1 MTTQK
6 PRPATS
12 ATLQGL
18 WWILLVDVL
27 AVLVFSVLGRGAH
40 NRTPGIAG
48 VLETAWPFLL
58 ALAAAWIVR
67 LVWKSGPA
75 PLTMATAGYLWA
87 FTLVGGMIIRGLAT
101 GRIPHWSFM
110 IVAAIALAVL
120 FFGWRAVAGL
130 FARRTAR

>member
-1 MTTQK
+1 MTTQN
-6 PRPATS
+6 PRPTKGATGQS
-12 ATLQGL
+12 L
-18 WWILLVDVL
+18 WWILVVDVI

-58 ALAAAWIVR
+58 ALAVAWIVR

-87 FTLVGGMIIRGLAT
+87 VTLVGGMVIRGLAT
-101 GRIPHWSFM
+101 GRVPHWSFM

-120 FFGWRAVAGL
+120 FFGWRAIAGL
-130 FARRTAR
+130 IGRRTAR

>member
-1 MTTQK
+1 MTTQNS
-6 PRPATS
+6 RPATG
-12 ATLQGL
+12 AGIQGL
-18 WWILLVDVL
+18 WWVLVVDVI

-40 NRTPGIAG
+40 NRTPGIGG

-58 ALAAAWIVR
+58 ALAAAWIAR

-75 PLTMATAGYLWA
+75 PLSMASACYLWVV
-87 FTLVGGMIIRGLAT
+87 TLVGGMVVRGLAT

-130 FARRTAR
+130 LRRRTAG

>member
-1 MTTQK
+1 MTTQND
-6 PRPATS
+6 RPAS
-12 ATLQGL
+12 DASRQGL
-18 WWILLVDVL
+18 WWILVVDVI
-27 AVLVFSVLGRGAH
+27 AVLSFSVLGRGAH

-67 LVWKSGPA
+67 LVWKAGPA
-75 PLTMATAGYLWA
+75 PLSMATAGYLWA
-87 FTLVGGMIIRGLAT
+87 VTLVGGMVLRGLTT

-130 FARRTAR
+130 IRRGSAR

>member
-1 MTTQK
+1 MTTQN
-6 PRPATS
+6 PRPTKGATGQS
-12 ATLQGL
+12 L
-18 WWILLVDVL
+18 WWILVVDVI

-40 NRTPGIAG
+40 NRTSGIAG

-58 ALAAAWIVR
+58 ALAVAWIVR

-87 FTLVGGMIIRGLAT
+87 VTLVGGMVIRGLAT
-101 GRIPHWSFM
+101 GRVPHWSFM

-120 FFGWRAVAGL
+120 FFGWRAIAGL
-130 FARRTAR
+130 INRGGER

>member
-1 MTTQK
+1 MTTQN
-6 PRPATS
+6 PRPTRGATGQS
-12 ATLQGL
+12 L
-18 WWILLVDVL
+18 WWILVVDVI

-58 ALAAAWIVR
+58 ALAVAWIVR

-87 FTLVGGMIIRGLAT
+87 VTLVGGMVIRGLAT
-101 GRIPHWSFM
+101 GRVPHWSFM

-120 FFGWRAVAGL
+120 FFGWRAIAELINRHGE
-130 FARRTAR
+130 R

>member
-1 MTTQK
+1 MTNQNS
-6 PRPATS
+6 RPDAGATMR
-12 ATLQGL
+12 GL
-18 WWILLVDVL
+18 WWVLVVDVI
-27 AVLVFSVLGRGAH
+27 AVLVFSILGRGAH

-58 ALAAAWIVR
+58 ALAVAWIVR
-67 LVWKSGPA
+67 LVWRSGAA
-75 PLTMATAGYLWA
+75 PLSMATAGYLWA
-87 FTLVGGMIIRGLAT
+87 VTLIGGMLIRGLAT

-130 FARRTAR
+130 IRRRAAR

>member
-1 MTTQK
+1 MTTQN
-6 PRPATS
+6 PRPTEGATGQS
-12 ATLQGL
+12 L
-18 WWILLVDVL
+18 WWILVVDVI

-58 ALAAAWIVR
+58 ALAVAWIVR

-87 FTLVGGMIIRGLAT
+87 VTLVGGMVIRGLAT
-101 GRIPHWSFM
+101 GRVPHWSFM

-120 FFGWRAVAGL
+120 FFGWRAIAGL
-130 FARRTAR
+130 INRRGER

>member
-1 MTTQK
+1 MTNQNS
-6 PRPATS
+6 RPETGATMR
-12 ATLQGL
+12 GL
-18 WWILLVDVL
+18 WWVLVVDVI
-27 AVLVFSVLGRGAH
+27 AVLVFSILGRGAH

-58 ALAAAWIVR
+58 ALAVAWVVR
-67 LVWKSGPA
+67 LVWRSGAA
-75 PLTMATAGYLWA
+75 PLSMSTAGYLWA
-87 FTLVGGMIIRGLAT
+87 VTLIGGMLIRGLAT

-130 FARRTAR
+130 IRSRTAR

>member
-1 MTTQK
+1 MTKQNS
-6 PRPATS
+6 RPEAGATMR
-12 ATLQGL
+12 GL
-18 WWILLVDVL
+18 WWIPVVDVI

-58 ALAAAWIVR
+58 ALAVAWIVR
-67 LVWKSGPA
+67 LLWKTGAA
-75 PLTMATAGYLWA
+75 PISMSTAGYFWA
-87 FTLVGGMIIRGLAT
+87 VTLIGGMLIRGLST

-120 FFGWRAVAGL
+120 LFGWRAIAGL
-130 FARRTAR
+130 IRRRTAR

>member
-1 MTTQK
+1 MTTQN
-6 PRPATS
+6 PRPTKGATGQS
-12 ATLQGL
+12 L
-18 WWILLVDVL
+18 WWILVVDVI

-58 ALAAAWIVR
+58 ALAVAWIVR

-87 FTLVGGMIIRGLAT
+87 VTLVGGMVIRGLAT
-101 GRIPHWSFM
+101 GRVPHWSFM

-120 FFGWRAVAGL
+120 FFVWRAIAGTIVRRR
-130 FARRTAR
+130 AR